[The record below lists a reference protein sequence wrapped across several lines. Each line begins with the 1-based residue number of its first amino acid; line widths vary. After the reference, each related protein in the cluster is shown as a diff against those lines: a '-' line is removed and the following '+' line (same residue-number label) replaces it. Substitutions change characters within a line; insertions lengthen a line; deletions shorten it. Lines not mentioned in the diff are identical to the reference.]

1 MTPRVPPPKPGPAPR
16 RKQPWSSHPNMWR
29 DPATVRGEAKGCPLT
44 ALAGLGALG
53 LAVII
58 QTIRSVTS

>member
-1 MTPRVPPPKPGPAPR
+1 
-16 RKQPWSSHPNMWR
+16 MWR